1 MRIALL
7 ASSYVPQ
14 RGGLGRHVEQLA
26 ARLAARGAEVE
37 ILTQG
42 GARETRRTA
51 DRGRVSVHRFPTVIG
66 APRFSVA
73 PGLRE
78 RLRAIADSF
87 DIADVHSAQGVFALA
102 AAHAGFRSL
111 VFTPHAPIERLFS
124 WPYGRATRAAVAG
137 AAQIVCSSTVERD
150 LLCKRFPAAAHRT
163 RVVPIGVDLEA
174 IQASSPYLTNGL
186 VVLSAARLDRSN
198 RVDRAIAAMAGL
210 DPVFRLVI
218 VGDGPDRHRLQAYAA
233 DLRVSSRVTFTGPL
247 ADAELYRWLRT
258 ASVVV
263 TVPEEHGSGCELCEG
278 LAAGACVIASDIP
291 VHRELAAQLADDR
304 IVLVPAVGSPLEVAD
319 AITAGARRHERSADV
334 ILSNGFPSW
343 DSVVDSTW
351 AIYELLASAARRPG
365 LDGLDGLAGPAGGPP
380 VALRGGLPGIEDLTI
395 AD

>member
-1 MRIALL
+1 MKIALL
-7 ASSYVPQ
+7 ASSYVPD
-14 RGGLGRHVEQLA
+14 RGGVGRHVEQLA
-26 ARLAARGAEVE
+26 ARLVRRGAEVE

-42 GARETRRTA
+42 AVRETRSTGERH
-51 DRGRVSVHRFPTVIG
+51 RVSVHRFPTVIG
-66 APRFSVA
+66 AARFAVA

-78 RLRAIADSF
+78 RLRTIADSF
-87 DIADVHSAQGVFALA
+87 DVADVHSAQGLFALA
-102 AAHAGFRSL
+102 AAHAGFRRL
-111 VFTPHAPIERLFS
+111 VFTPHAPMERLFS

-150 LLCKRFPAAAHRT
+150 LLCTRFPAAAHRT

-174 IQASSPYLTNGL
+174 IQASSPYPSDGPI
-186 VVLSAARLDRSN
+186 VLSAARLERSN
-198 RVDRAIAAMAGL
+198 RIDRAIAAMAGL
-210 DPVFRLVI
+210 DPEFRLVI

-233 DLRVSSRVTFTGPL
+233 DLRVSSRVTFAGPL

-258 ASVVV
+258 ASILV
-263 TVPEEHGSGCELCEG
+263 TLPEEHGSGSQLRDG
-278 LAAGACVIASDIP
+278 LAAGACIIASDIP

-319 AITAGARRHERSADV
+319 AIAAGARRRERSTDV
-334 ILSNGFPSW
+334 ILSSDFPSW

-351 AIYELLASAARRPG
+351 AIYELLTSEERRPG
-365 LDGLDGLAGPAGGPP
+365 LDRVAAPAGSPP
-380 VALRGGLPGIEDLTI
+380 VALRAGLPGIEDLSI